1 MNDAPSHDRFTLF
14 VYGTLMRGG
23 VRHLLLAGQRFLGEA
38 RTLPL
43 YALFDLG
50 AYPGM
55 VGRAADGRAVA
66 GELYEVAVGLIPRLD
81 SAEGAPTLFRLEPI
95 AVEGREGT
103 VFAYFY
109 QRSVEGRRFVPAID
123 GSIGLAND
131 ARRSIS

>member
-1 MNDAPSHDRFTLF
+1 MNDAPSRDLFPLF

-23 VRHLLLAGQRFLGEA
+23 VRHHLLADQRFLGEA

-55 VGRAADGRAVA
+55 VRRAADGRAVA

-81 SAEGAPTLFRLEPI
+81 SAEGAPTLFRLEPV
-95 AVEGREGT
+95 AVDGCDGA
-103 VFAYFY
+103 VSAYLY
-109 QRSVEGRRFVPAID
+109 QRSVEGAPLCSGDRWVHRV
-123 GSIGLAND
+123 G
-131 ARRSIS
+131 R